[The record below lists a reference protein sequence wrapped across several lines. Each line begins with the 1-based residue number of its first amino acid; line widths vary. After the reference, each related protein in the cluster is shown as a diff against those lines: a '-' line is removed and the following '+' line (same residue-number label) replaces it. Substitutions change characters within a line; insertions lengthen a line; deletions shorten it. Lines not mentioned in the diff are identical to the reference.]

1 MKPPDAVNY
10 KNTLRDAM
18 PRLTA
23 LRLVASL
30 ILALWSLSAAAQQ
43 DDLLQAEDAFR
54 FSVERAVDNT
64 IEFHWQIEDG
74 YYLYRDHIEAK
85 GIPTGET
92 VELHTDPGTVEDDA
106 NFGQSE
112 VYYSGAVARL
122 AATAPDNVAVTYQ
135 GCKKDSICYPP
146 MTVTLNTATLQ
157 LSEPVVG
164 FGVAAPASTSSK
176 DTAAGGFTLAY
187 EAQNGGM
194 IGSLLASGGALWV
207 VASFL
212 VFGLLLAFTPCV
224 LPMYPILS
232 ATLAREGEALTT
244 RRGFVLSSAYVLAM
258 AAAFGLLGIFAAW
271 SGQNLQMVLQSPY
284 AIGAVSILFVVL
296 AASMFGLFELQLPSA
311 WVNRMAG
318 VNAGARGSI
327 GGAAGMGFLSA
338 LIVGPCV
345 TAPLAAALLYI
356 AQTGDAYLGAA
367 ALFALG
373 LGQGIPLI
381 AFGTVG
387 SRALPRAGAWMVQVK
402 YVFGF
407 VFLGAATWMTG
418 PRAGAW
424 WVQEKFVLGFFF
436 LGPPPGRTGR
446 ILPPPATLALWA
458 ILLLTAAVFIGVA
471 DRLTAD
477 ADAGPR
483 FRKAAGFALALAGV
497 ILAIGAASGGSDPLR
512 PLAHLGAGMGG
523 SQPQV
528 AEAQTTFVEAS
539 STPELMQAITSA
551 EGRPTFVYF
560 TADWCVICKTI
571 ERDVFPNADVIAGL
585 DGFQRVKVDLTALD
599 PANQEMMRDLAV
611 VGPPTM
617 IFFDGN
623 SKEVSGSRLIGDAT
637 VETLQASLEL
647 ARRR

>member
-1 MKPPDAVNY
+1 
-10 KNTLRDAM
+10 M
-18 PRLTA
+18 PRFTA
-23 LRLVASL
+23 LRLAASL

-43 DDLLQAEDAFR
+43 DDLLQAEEAFR
-54 FSVERAVDNT
+54 FSAQRAADNT
-64 IEFHWQIEDG
+64 IELRWQIEDG
-74 YYLYRDHIEAK
+74 YYLYRDHIEARNFA
-85 GIPTGET
+85 TGEA
-92 VELHTDPGTVEDDA
+92 VEFHTGPGTVEDDA

-112 VYYSGAVARL
+112 VYYSEAAARL
-122 AATAPDNVAVTYQ
+122 TAGAPDNVAVTYQ
-135 GCKKDSICYPP
+135 GCKRNSICYPP
-146 MTVTLNTATLQ
+146 MTATLNTATLHV
-157 LSEPVVG
+157 SEPVVG
-164 FGVAAPASTSSK
+164 FGVTTPTPISSADTETS
-176 DTAAGGFTLAY
+176 GFTLAD
-187 EAQNGGM
+187 ETQNGGM
-194 IGSLLASGGALWV
+194 IGSLLASGGAVWV
-207 VASFL
+207 IASFL
-212 VFGLLLAFTPCV
+212 AFGLMLAFTPCV

-232 ATLAREGEALTT
+232 ATLAREGEALTA
-244 RRGFVLSSAYVLAM
+244 RRSFVLSSAYVLAM
-258 AAAFGLLGIFAAW
+258 AGAFGLLGIFAAW
-271 SGQNLQMVLQSPY
+271 SGQDLQMVLQSPY
-284 AIGAVSILFVVL
+284 AISAVGVLFVVL

-318 VNAGARGSI
+318 VTAGRRGSVV
-327 GGAAGMGFLSA
+327 GATGMGFLSA

-356 AQTGDAYLGAA
+356 AQTGDAFLGAA

-381 AFGTVG
+381 AFGTIG

-407 VFLGAATWMTG
+407 VFLGAAIWM
-418 PRAGAW
+418 
-424 WVQEKFVLGFFF
+424 
-436 LGPPPGRTGR
+436 TGR

-458 ILLLTAAVFIGVA
+458 MLLLTAAVFIGVA

-483 FRKAAGFALALAGV
+483 FRKAAGFALSLAGV

-512 PLAHLGAGMGG
+512 PLAHLGAGTGG
-523 SQPQV
+523 SQPQA
-528 AEAQTTFVEAS
+528 AEARTTFVEAGS
-539 STPELMQAITSA
+539 MPDLMNAITSA
-551 EGRPTFVYF
+551 DERPTFVYF

>member
-327 GGAAGMGFLSA
+327 GGGAGMGFLSA

-407 VFLGAATWMTG
+407 VFLGAATWM
-418 PRAGAW
+418 
-424 WVQEKFVLGFFF
+424 
-436 LGPPPGRTGR
+436 TGR

-599 PANQEMMRDLAV
+599 QANQNMMRDLAV

-617 IFFDGN
+617 IFFDSN
-623 SKEVSGSRLIGDAT
+623 SKEASGSRLIGDAT
-637 VETLQASLEL
+637 VKTLQTSLEL
-647 ARRR
+647 AKGR

>member
-1 MKPPDAVNY
+1 
-10 KNTLRDAM
+10 M
-18 PRLTA
+18 PLLTA
-23 LRLVASL
+23 LRLVISL
-30 ILALWSLSAAAQQ
+30 LLAFWSVPAAAQQ
-43 DDLLQAEDAFR
+43 DDLLQAEEAFR
-54 FSVERAVDNT
+54 FSVSRAVDNT
-64 IEFHWQIEDG
+64 IKLHWQIEDG

-85 GIPTGET
+85 GAAGES
-92 VELHTDPGTVEDDA
+92 VGLHTDPGTVEDDA
-106 NFGQSE
+106 NFGPSE
-112 VYYSGAVARL
+112 VYYLEAAARL
-122 AATAPDNVAVTYQ
+122 GTDVPDKVAVTYQ

-146 MTVTLNTATLQ
+146 MTVTLDTDSLQ

-164 FGVAAPASTSSK
+164 FGVAAPPSTDEGS
-176 DTAAGGFTLAY
+176 TGAGGFTLAD
-187 EAQNGGM
+187 ETQNGGM
-194 IGSLLASGGALWV
+194 VGSLLASGGAVWV
-207 VASFL
+207 IASFL

-232 ATLAREGEALTT
+232 ATLAREGEALTAN
-244 RRGFVLSSAYVLAM
+244 RGFMLSSAYVLAM
-258 AAAFGLLGIFAAW
+258 AGAFGLLGIVAAW

-318 VNAGARGSI
+318 ATAGRRGSV

-356 AQTGDAYLGAA
+356 AQTGDAWLGAA

-381 AFGTVG
+381 AFGTIG

-407 VFLGAATWMTG
+407 VFLGAAIWMTG
-418 PRAGAW
+418 
-424 WVQEKFVLGFFF
+424 
-436 LGPPPGRTGR
+436 R
-446 ILPPPATLALWA
+446 IVPPPATLALWA
-458 ILLLTAAVFIGVA
+458 VLLLTAAVFIGVA
-471 DRLTAD
+471 DRLAAD
-477 ADAGPR
+477 AEAGPR
-483 FRKAAGFALALAGV
+483 FRKAAGFALSLAGV

-512 PLAHLGAGMGG
+512 PLAHLGTGMGA
-523 SQPQV
+523 SRPQV
-528 AEAQTTFVEAS
+528 AEAETSFVEAS
-539 STPELMQAITSA
+539 SMPDLMQAIASTD
-551 EGRPTFVYF
+551 GRPTFVYF
-560 TADWCVICKTI
+560 TADWCVICKSI
-571 ERDVFPNADVIAGL
+571 ERDIFPNADVIAGL
-585 DGFQRVKVDLTALD
+585 AGFQRVKVDLTALD
-599 PANQEMMRDLAV
+599 QANQEMMRDLAV

-623 SKEVSGSRLIGDAT
+623 SKEASGSRLIGDAT

-647 ARRR
+647 AGRR

>member
-1 MKPPDAVNY
+1 MRAKRPDAVANY
-10 KNTLRDAM
+10 KNTSENTM
-18 PRLTA
+18 PFLTA

-30 ILALWSLSAAAQQ
+30 LLALWSFPATAQQ
-43 DDLLQAEDAFR
+43 GDLLQAEDAFR
-54 FSVERAVDNT
+54 FSVERAADNA
-64 IEFHWQIEDG
+64 IELRWQIADG

-85 GIPTGET
+85 GAAGET
-92 VELHTDPGTVEDDA
+92 VELHTGPGTVEDDA
-106 NFGQSE
+106 NFGPSE
-112 VYYSGAVARL
+112 VYYSEAVARL
-122 AATAPDNVAVTYQ
+122 TTGAPSEVAITYQ

-146 MTVTLNTATLQ
+146 MTVMLDTASLQ
-157 LSEPVVG
+157 LSEPVIG
-164 FGVAAPASTSSK
+164 FGVVAPSPTSAE
-176 DTAAGGFTLAY
+176 DTGAGGFTLAD
-187 EAQNGGM
+187 ETQNGGM
-194 IGSLLASGGALWV
+194 IGSLLASGGAVWV
-207 VASFL
+207 ITSFL

-232 ATLAREGEALTT
+232 ATLAREDEALTA
-244 RRGFVLSSAYVLAM
+244 RRGLMLSSAYVLAM
-258 AAAFGLLGIFAAW
+258 AAAFGLLGIVAAW
-271 SGQNLQMVLQSPY
+271 SGQNLQMVLQSPW
-284 AIGAVSILFVVL
+284 AVGAVGVLFVVL

-311 WVNRMAG
+311 WVNRIAG
-318 VNAGARGSI
+318 VSAGRRGSV

-381 AFGTVG
+381 AFGAIG

-407 VFLGAATWMTG
+407 VFLGAAIWM
-418 PRAGAW
+418 
-424 WVQEKFVLGFFF
+424 
-436 LGPPPGRTGR
+436 TGR

-483 FRKAAGFALALAGV
+483 LRKAAGFALSLAGV

-512 PLAHLGAGMGG
+512 PLAHLGV
-523 SQPQV
+523 SSPQPPV
-528 AEAQTTFVEAS
+528 TEAETTFVEAA
-539 STPELMQAITSA
+539 STPDLMNALASA
-551 EGRPTFVYF
+551 DGRPTFVYF

-571 ERDVFPNADVIAGL
+571 ERDVFPNAEIIASL

-599 PANQEMMRDLAV
+599 QANQEMMRELAV

-617 IFFDGN
+617 IFFDAE
-623 SKEVSGSRLIGDAT
+623 SKEASGSRLIGDAT
-637 VETLQASLEL
+637 VGALRTSLEL
-647 ARRR
+647 ARR